1 MLDEMQLLGRDLL
14 TTNFLTGKTGRLAL
28 VFLAGMA
35 CIHVASW
42 WVISQ
47 RLPLGYQDFT
57 IFYTA
62 GRILSQGQGAQLYD
76 NALQYRTQQGFAPY
90 TAIRKGPL
98 PYNHIPVEAVI
109 FVPFSKL
116 PYFQAYVLWNL
127 FNVLLLAGALQIL
140 RPHLTALRGQSLS
153 LGVLLGLA
161 FFPVFIA
168 LVQGQDILL
177 LLPLLALT
185 YSALRRNAT
194 LAAGCWLGLGLFRFT
209 LVLPLVLIL
218 AWRRA
223 WRLLGGFA
231 LSSAFM
237 AAASAALVGW
247 KTTLLYPAYVL
258 RVESRWV
265 GPATSRDM
273 PILRGLIET
282 ALTGIVGPRIFVS
295 IIVVLSLALLWF
307 CSRRFDLNSHDPR
320 FDLSFSLALMAA
332 VLASYHAY
340 SHDLSV
346 LLIPVLLVANYCR
359 MRSGTARVWTMVA
372 PMSVLFLTPL
382 CAVLLFRM
390 KLACLLAIV
399 LLLWLGGI
407 VREISACSYP
417 KQSWL

>member
-1 MLDEMQLLGRDLL
+1 MLGEMQPLGRDLL
-14 TTNFLTGKTGRLAL
+14 TTNFFTGKTGRLAL

-76 NALQYRTQQGFAPY
+76 NALQYRTQQAFAPY

-140 RPHLTALRGQSLS
+140 RPHLAALRSQSL
-153 LGVLLGLA
+153 LFGVLLGLA
-161 FFPVFIA
+161 SFPVFIA
-168 LVQGQDILL
+168 LIQGQDILL
-177 LLPLLALT
+177 LLLLLALT
-185 YSALRRNAT
+185 YSALRRNASF
-194 LAAGCWLGLGLFRFT
+194 AAGCWLGLGLFRFT
-209 LVLPLVLIL
+209 LVLPVVLIL

-223 WRLLGGFA
+223 WKLLGGFA
-231 LSSAFM
+231 LSSAFL

-258 RVESRWV
+258 RVENRWV

-273 PILRGLIET
+273 PNLRGLIET
-282 ALTGIVGPRIFVS
+282 ALTGIVEPRIFVS

-307 CSRRFDLNSHDPR
+307 CASRFDWNSHDPR
-320 FDLSFSLALMAA
+320 FDLSFSLALVAA

-340 SHDLSV
+340 SHDLSI
-346 LLIPVLLVANYCR
+346 LLIPVLLVANHCR
-359 MRSGTARVWTMVA
+359 ARWVTARVWAMVA

-382 CAVLLFRM
+382 CVFLLFRM
-390 KLACLLAIV
+390 KLACLLAIPV
-399 LLLWLGGI
+399 LIWFWGI
-407 VREISACSYP
+407 AREISGLSDPVEA
-417 KQSWL
+417 